1 MTVNRR
7 KTRTLVA
14 GLAVLGLVAAGCGSD
29 DDKSDGSS
37 SGTTVAPRTITPSKD
52 FTLPEPVSIV
62 AIIGDP
68 SNSKDP
74 NAIPDFNNGIRLAI
88 DEINS
93 VGGIGGHPI
102 SFEAIDTS
110 PTDPNA
116 ATNSLNLALEK
127 NPTVILGPISST
139 IGLALAPRIAEAQV
153 PTIVHVVEPRLAKS
167 QQGNEWLWVNRPN
180 NTEAADITGQ
190 YAVEELGA
198 ETVGVLATNTT
209 FGSQGVEGIKA
220 GVGEAGGEVT
230 VERTFEF
237 NATDLTEPVTAM
249 SDVAAIIDWGT
260 PNTLAL
266 SITTLAQQAIDKP
279 HLGPGS
285 VGFPSFVKAV
295 GDNSL
300 LENVYGTLDCNPTD
314 DDRPTTQQFVQ
325 AYEDEYG
332 EPPSYS
338 SAEMYDAV
346 YIIRNVIEA
355 AESAEATAIQEGLDS
370 LDWSDGTCALTYK
383 NKDNFLVHQ
392 AVIAKF
398 NGSGELIT
406 QKTYEDLG

>member
-1 MTVNRR
+1 VG
-7 KTRTLVA
+7 
-14 GLAVLGLVAAGCGSD
+14 GLAVLGVVAAGCGSD
-29 DDKSDGSS
+29 STS
-37 SGTTVAPRTITPSKD
+37 SGGSTDTTVAGRTITPPKEI
-52 FTLPEPVSIV
+52 TLAAPVSIV
-62 AIIGDP
+62 SIIGDP

-74 NAIPDFNNGIRLAI
+74 NAIPDFNNGMKLAV

-93 VGGIGGHPI
+93 VGGIGGHQI
-102 SFEAIDTS
+102 TFEAIDTS

-116 ATNSLNLALEK
+116 ATNSLNLALGK
-127 NPTVILGPISST
+127 NPTVIMGPASST
-139 IGLALAPRIAEAQV
+139 IGLALAPRIAEAKV
-153 PTIVHVVEPRLAKS
+153 PTIVHAVDPRLAKS

-180 NTEAADITGQ
+180 NVEAGDITGT

-198 ETVGVLATNTT
+198 QKVGVLSTNTA
-209 FGSQGVEGIKA
+209 FGTQGVEGIKA
-220 GVGEAGGEVT
+220 GVTEAGGT
-230 VERTFEF
+230 VSAERAFEF

-249 SDVAAIIDWGT
+249 SSTDAIIDWGT

-266 SITTLAQQAIDKP
+266 SVTTMAQQAIDKP
-279 HLGPGS
+279 HLAPGS

-325 AYEDEYG
+325 AYEDAYG
-332 EPPSYS
+332 IAPSYS
-338 SAEMYDAV
+338 AAEMYDAV

-355 AESAEATAIQEGLDS
+355 AGSAENTAIQAGLDS
-370 LDWSDGTCALTYK
+370 LNWSDGTCAETYS

-398 NGSGELIT
+398 NGDGELIT
-406 QKTYEDLG
+406 QKTYSDLK

>member
-1 MTVNRR
+1 MG
-7 KTRTLVA
+7 
-14 GLAVLGLVAAGCGSD
+14 GLAVLGVVTAGCGSD
-29 DDKSDGSS
+29 STS
-37 SGTTVAPRTITPSKD
+37 SGGSTDTTVAGRTIAPPKD
-52 FTLPEPVSIV
+52 ITLAAPVSIV
-62 AIIGDP
+62 SIIGDP

-74 NAIPDFNNGIRLAI
+74 NAIPDFNNGMKLAV

-93 VGGIGGHPI
+93 VGGIGGHQI
-102 SFEAIDTS
+102 TFEAIDTS

-116 ATNSLNLALEK
+116 ATNSLNLALGK
-127 NPTVILGPISST
+127 NPTVIMGPASST
-139 IGLALAPRIAEAQV
+139 IGLALAPRIAEAKV
-153 PTIVHVVEPRLAKS
+153 PTIVHAVDPRLAKS

-180 NTEAADITGQ
+180 NVEAGDITGT

-198 ETVGVLATNTT
+198 QKVGVLSTNTA
-209 FGSQGVEGIKA
+209 FGTQGVEGIKA
-220 GVGEAGGEVT
+220 GVTEAGGT
-230 VERTFEF
+230 VSAERAFEF

-249 SDVAAIIDWGT
+249 SSTDAIIDWGT

-266 SITTLAQQAIDKP
+266 SVTTMAQQAIDKP
-279 HLGPGS
+279 HLAPGS

-325 AYEDEYG
+325 AYEDAYG
-332 EPPSYS
+332 IAPSYS
-338 SAEMYDAV
+338 AAEMYDAV

-355 AESAEATAIQEGLDS
+355 AGSAENTAIQAGLDS
-370 LDWSDGTCALTYK
+370 LNWSDGTCAETYS

-398 NGSGELIT
+398 NGDGELIT
-406 QKTYEDLG
+406 QKTYSDLK

>member
-1 MTVNRR
+1 MG
-7 KTRTLVA
+7 
-14 GLAVLGLVAAGCGSD
+14 GLAVLGVVAAGCGSD
-29 DDKSDGSS
+29 SKSSEGSTD
-37 SGTTVAPRTITPSKD
+37 TTVAARTIAPPKD
-52 FTLPEPVSIV
+52 ITLAAPVSIV
-62 AIIGDP
+62 SIIGDP

-74 NAIPDFNNGIRLAI
+74 NAIPDFNNGMKLAV

-93 VGGIGGHPI
+93 VGGIGGHQI

-110 PTDPNA
+110 PTDPSA
-116 ATNSLNLALEK
+116 ATNSLNLALGK
-127 NPTVILGPISST
+127 NPTVIMGPASST
-139 IGLALAPRIAEAQV
+139 IGLALAPRIAEAKV
-153 PTIVHVVEPRLAKS
+153 PTIVHAVDPRLAKS

-180 NTEAADITGQ
+180 NVEAGAITGT

-198 ETVGVLATNTT
+198 QKVGVLSTNTA
-209 FGSQGVEGIKA
+209 FGTQGVEGIKA
-220 GVGEAGGEVT
+220 GVTEAGGSVSA
-230 VERTFEF
+230 ERAFEF

-249 SDVAAIIDWGT
+249 SSTDAIVDWGT

-266 SITTLAQQAIDKP
+266 SVTTLAQQAIDKP
-279 HLGPGS
+279 HLAPGS

-314 DDRPTTQQFVQ
+314 DDRPSTQAFVQ
-325 AYEDEYG
+325 AYEDAYG
-332 EPPSYS
+332 ITPSYS
-338 SAEMYDAV
+338 AAEMYDAV

-355 AESAEATAIQEGLDS
+355 AGSADNTAIQSGLNS
-370 LDWSDGTCALTYK
+370 LDWSDGTCAQTYS

-398 NGSGELIT
+398 NGNGELIT
-406 QKTYEDLG
+406 QKTYDDLK